1 MPTKNSKVVKAKK
14 PNPKRSRLLTIVAIA
29 FGAALLIAGLV
40 VVLVKVSDSRKPD
53 CIDPQIPDDV
63 YPEEPDYDYPY
74 PVVKKPILYLYPE
87 EDTEVTVSFEQP
99 ENLTTTYPKYADS
112 WKVTALPNGD
122 LYDSEGKYYY
132 GLYWDEID
140 SERSYVEG
148 FYVEKDNAIPF
159 LEEKMSTIG
168 LNDRERNEFIMYWLP
183 ILEQNEKSFVYFELT
198 EERQQ
203 GNRMTISP
211 TPDSLLRV
219 NMHVWQIDENPNLP
233 EQNLPTFERKGFAA
247 VEWGGTNH

>member
-1 MPTKNSKVVKAKK
+1 MSTKNSKAAKAKK

-87 EDTEVTVSFEQP
+87 EETEVTVSFEQP
-99 ENLTTTYPKYADS
+99 ENLTTTYPKYIDS
-112 WKVTALPNGD
+112 WKVTASPNGD

-132 GLYWDEID
+132 GLYWDEKD

-183 ILEQNEKSFVYFELT
+183 IMEKNKHNLVYFELT
-198 EERQQ
+198 DERDYYSKI
-203 GNRMTISP
+203 NISP
-211 TPDSLLRV
+211 KPDSILRMA
-219 NMHVWQIDENPNLP
+219 MHLKKVDGYVKIK
-233 EQNLPTFERKGFAA
+233 EQKLPTFERNGFTV
-247 VEWGGTNH
+247 VEWGGVSY